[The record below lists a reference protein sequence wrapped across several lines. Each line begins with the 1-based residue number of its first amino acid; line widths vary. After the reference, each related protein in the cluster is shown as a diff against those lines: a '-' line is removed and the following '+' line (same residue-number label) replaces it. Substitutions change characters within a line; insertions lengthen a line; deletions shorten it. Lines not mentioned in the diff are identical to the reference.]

1 MPEAPQPSL
10 NRPIPGQSL
19 TSELGGR
26 PWQSPPQ
33 YATVD
38 DAMDWYLERF
48 DSQEVVDELMSVIES
63 GIPLSTL
70 ANSMQLGAVLN
81 GVHSIDVGVLVIPI
95 IMEMM
100 KYLAEQTDT
109 EYKMG
114 DEPEETDRPS
124 DSVIASA
131 LNELKNQQ
139 EGSDN
144 KEPMMEEEEKEEETM
159 PEPSGLMARRA

>member
-1 MPEAPQPSL
+1 MPEAMQPSL

-48 DSQEVVDELMSVIES
+48 DSQEVVDELMTILES
-63 GIPLSTL
+63 GIPISTI
-70 ANSMQLGAVLN
+70 ANSMQLGAVLQ
-81 GVHSIDVGVLVIPI
+81 GVHSIDVGVLVMPI

-100 KYLAEQTDT
+100 KYLAEKTDT
-109 EYKMG
+109 NYKMG
-114 DEPEETDRPS
+114 DEPEQTDRPS
-124 DSVIASA
+124 DAVMSSA

-139 EGSDN
+139 EGSSEE
-144 KEPMMEEEEKEEETM
+144 EPMEEQEEEPM
-159 PEPSGLMARRA
+159 PEQSGLMARRA

>member
-1 MPEAPQPSL
+1 MQPSL

-48 DSQEVVDELMSVIES
+48 DSQEVVEELMSVIES

-81 GVHSIDVGVLVIPI
+81 GVHSIDVGVLVMPI
-95 IMEMM
+95 IIEMM
-100 KYLAEQTDT
+100 KYLAEQTNT

-124 DSVIASA
+124 DAVIASA

-144 KEPMMEEEEKEEETM
+144 EEPEMEEEETM

>member
-1 MPEAPQPSL
+1 MPEAMQPSL

-48 DSQEVVDELMSVIES
+48 DNEEVVQELMSVIES

-81 GVHSIDVGVLVIPI
+81 GVHSIDVGVLVMPI
-95 IMEMM
+95 IIEMM

-114 DEPEETDRPS
+114 DEPEDTDRPS
-124 DSVIASA
+124 DAVIRSS
-131 LNELKNQQ
+131 LNSLKKQRENT
-139 EGSDN
+139 G
-144 KEPMMEEEEKEEETM
+144 EEEPEMEEEETM
-159 PEPSGLMARRA
+159 PELTGLMARRA